1 LFYQHCKGFAV
12 TIVSAVMQENITGCE
27 ELSIVINLQD
37 LTTLRFS
44 GELAALASAIVWAG
58 ASVLF
63 KQIGKTIRPTEMNL
77 LKGLLA
83 MLMLAV
89 TIVLLREPIPALER
103 WVVLFLLIS
112 GAVGIGLG
120 DTAYFTALNALG
132 ARRALLLM
140 MLAPPMT
147 GLIALIFL
155 GEQMTA
161 MAWMGVV
168 VTVAGVAWVI
178 TERTPGD
185 QVKSQIPVKGIALGL
200 LAALCQA
207 GGAVLSRAALTQS
220 PISSLQ
226 SSFLRLAAGAAV
238 LILWMFFRK
247 EPSGQWL
254 RAAAEKR
261 LWGKILIAVLMGTYI
276 CIWLQQLALRNA
288 QAGVAQTLM
297 ATSPLFILPI
307 AAVSGEKV
315 TPRAVLGVVVAML
328 GISLLFR
335 F

>member
-1 LFYQHCKGFAV
+1 MNLND
-12 TIVSAVMQENITGCE
+12 VMALG
-27 ELSIVINLQD
+27 L
-37 LTTLRFS
+37 S
-44 GELAALASAIVWAG
+44 GEFAALASAVVWAA

-83 MLMLAV
+83 ILMLVV
-89 TIVLLREPIPALER
+89 TVVVLREPIPSLAP
-103 WVVLFLLIS
+103 WVVGLLLLS
-112 GAVGIGLG
+112 GAIGIGIG
-120 DTAYFTALNALG
+120 DTAFFTALNALG
-132 ARRALLLM
+132 ARRVLLLM

-147 GLIALIFL
+147 GLIALVFL
-155 GEQMTA
+155 NEQLTA
-161 MAWMGVV
+161 MAWIGVA

-185 QVKSQIPVKGIALGL
+185 TLKSQIPVKGIALGF

-207 GGAVLSRAALTQS
+207 SGAVMSRAALTQS

-226 SSFLRLAAGAAV
+226 SSFLRLSAGALV
-238 LILWMFFRK
+238 LILWMFIRR
-247 EPSGQWL
+247 EPVGQWL
-254 RAAAEKR
+254 NAAAEAK
-261 LWGKILIAVLMGTYI
+261 LWGKILTAVFIGTYV
-276 CIWLQQLALRNA
+276 CIWLQQLAFRNA

-307 AAVSGEKV
+307 AAMSGEKV
-315 TPRAVLGVVVAML
+315 SLRAVLGVLVAIL
-328 GISLLFR
+328 GISLLFV